1 MYYKDKYIKEEC
13 IRRPWRR
20 RKDTPTINFVGKL
33 VDLMLGKLS
42 IPKYLD
48 LGSPLV
54 SVHIKN
60 TMVQNTL
67 IDLGVEINIMTR
79 DTKMKLNLQGFLR
92 NTPTILQLVDR
103 STVKP
108 EGMLEDIIISIES
121 WEYPIEFLVLQPKS
135 RSNGYPLIFGRP
147 WLVTVDAYIGCRVGN
162 MTITNGLTQ
171 KN

>member
-1 MYYKDKYIKEEC
+1 
-13 IRRPWRR
+13 
-20 RKDTPTINFVGKL
+20 
-33 VDLMLGKLS
+33 MLGKLS

-79 DTKMKLNLQGFLR
+79 DTNMKLNLQGFLR

-108 EGMLEDIIISIES
+108 EGMLEDIIIYIES

-135 RSNGYPLIFGRP
+135 
-147 WLVTVDAYIGCRVGN
+147 
-162 MTITNGLTQ
+162 
-171 KN
+171 